1 MSEET
6 GLQTKGL
13 ENILKMFK
21 SNATV
26 KVGILGE
33 KNSRSGSMTNAQ
45 IGAMHEFGTTTIPKR
60 SFLREPISDN
70 LDKEL
75 KKAGLLDKKVIAKII
90 KESSAAELLAQVG
103 ILAEGIIADA
113 FATGGFGKWP
123 AWKTKGY
130 ENNTG
135 NILVDTQQLRNSIT
149 SEVVENG

>member
-1 MSEET
+1 
-6 GLQTKGL
+6 
-13 ENILKMFK
+13 MFK